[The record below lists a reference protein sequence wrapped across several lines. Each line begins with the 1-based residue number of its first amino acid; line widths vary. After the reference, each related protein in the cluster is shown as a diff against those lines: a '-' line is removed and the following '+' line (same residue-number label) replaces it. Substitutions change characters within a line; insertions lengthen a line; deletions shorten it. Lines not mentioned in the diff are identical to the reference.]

1 MRIEEG
7 EMRGT
12 REGLPIR
19 LQTTPASTCMIHVM
33 LPKVANYLSTVIAQ
47 I

>member
-12 REGLPIR
+12 REALPIR
-19 LQTTPASTCMIHVM
+19 LQTSPASTCTIDVL
-33 LPKVANYLSTVIAQ
+33 LPKVAHYLSAVIAQ